1 MDVRPGP
8 ISHEDET
15 DDRII
20 PAREV
25 PPDHQIPPEVL
36 NYISR
41 NSVAYYQFVPLRFY
55 EGVLEVGML
64 DPNNLEARDALQFIA
79 SKLGF
84 PYKIFRISQASYNNV
99 LKSYEGLTSQV
110 SKALSDL
117 DVEIEKAKTDGEGRG
132 VALPVTPSA
141 ESEAK
146 IIEEAPVTKIV
157 AVILQHATSGSASD
171 IHIEP
176 VGDRV
181 KVRFR
186 VDGALYTSL
195 FLPNAVHDAVVARIK
210 ILTNM
215 KLDERRKP
223 QDGRFSARIEN
234 RKIDFRVSTLPTYFG
249 EKVVIRILDPERTLL
264 TMPSLGLS
272 PNNLEI
278 ISRELKRP
286 FGLVLVTGPTGSGK
300 TTTLYSMLQEIDRE
314 KNNVVSL
321 EDPIEYNVPGMNQS
335 QVQPEINF
343 TFANGLRSI
352 LRQDPDIIMVGEI
365 RDSET
370 AKLAVQASLTGHLVL
385 ATLHTNNTAGVV
397 PRLIDMGVDAYL
409 IPATL
414 ILAIAQRLVPTLC
427 QESKETVPID
437 GSIKAMVD
445 KELSDIPKHFR
456 DKLNVPAAVYRA
468 KRSATCPGGTKGRIA
483 VFEVLEMTKELEQ
496 IILTNPSETEITKIA
511 RANGLLTMREDCLL
525 KAFDGIVPF
534 EEVSK
539 L

>member
-1 MDVRPGP
+1 MADKPEP
-8 ISHEDET
+8 INLAEN
-15 DDRII
+15 DRII
-20 PAREV
+20 PTREV
-25 PPDHQIPPEVL
+25 PADHQIPPEVL

-41 NSVAYYQFVPLRFY
+41 NSVTYYQFVPLGY
-55 EGVLEVGML
+55 ADGVLEVGMI
-64 DPNNLEARDALQFIA
+64 DPANMEARDALQFIA

-84 PYKIFRISQASYNNV
+84 PYKIFKISPTSFDHV

-117 DVEIEKAKTDGEGRG
+117 DVEIEKAKEEGDSRG
-132 VALPVTPSA
+132 LITPIAAQA

-195 FLPNAVHDAVVARIK
+195 FLPNTVHDAVVARIK

-223 QDGRFSARIEN
+223 QDGRFSARIEG
-234 RKIDFRVSTLPTYFG
+234 RKIDFRVSTLPTYWG
-249 EKVVIRILDPERTLL
+249 EKVAIRILDPERTLITL
-264 TMPSLGLS
+264 PALGLS
-272 PNNLEI
+272 PGNLEI
-278 ISRELKRP
+278 IGREVKRP
-286 FGLVLVTGPTGSGK
+286 FGLILVTGPTGSGK
-300 TTTLYSMLQEIDRE
+300 TTTLYSMLREIDKE

-365 RDSET
+365 RDSDT

-385 ATLHTNNTAGVV
+385 ATLHTNNTAGVI

-427 QESKETVPID
+427 QDSKEAVPIE
-437 GSIKAMVD
+437 GSVAAMVE
-445 KELSDIPKHFR
+445 KELSEIPAHFR
-456 DKLNVPAAVYRA
+456 KEMKIPATVYRA
-468 KRSATCPGGTKGRIA
+468 ARSATCPGGTKGRIA
-483 VFEVLEMTKELEQ
+483 VFEVLAMTKELEKV
-496 IILTNPSETEITKIA
+496 ILTNPSETEITKVA

-525 KAFDGIVPF
+525 KTFDGVVPF

>member
-1 MDVRPGP
+1 MDDKVEIP
-8 ISHEDET
+8 I
-15 DDRII
+15 
-20 PAREV
+20 REV
-25 PPDHQIPPEVL
+25 PPDHQIAPEVL
-36 NYISR
+36 NYVSR
-41 NSVAYYQFVPLRFY
+41 NSVVHYQFVPLGLKD
-55 EGVLEVGML
+55 GVLEVGML
-64 DPNNLEARDALQFIA
+64 DPGNLEARDALQFIA

-84 PYKIFRISQASYNNV
+84 PYKIFRISQVSFDNV
-99 LKSYEGLTSQV
+99 LQSYEGLTSQV

-117 DVEIEKAKTDGEGRG
+117 DVEIEKAKADEPATA
-132 VALPVTPSA
+132 VKPAA
-141 ESEAK
+141 AAK

-157 AVILQHATSGSASD
+157 AVILQHATSGNASD

-176 VGDRV
+176 TGDRV

-195 FLPNAVHDAVVARIK
+195 FLPNAVHDSVVARIK

-234 RKIDFRVSTLPTYFG
+234 RKIDFRVSTMPTYFG

-264 TMPSLGLS
+264 TLPSLGLS
-272 PNNLEI
+272 AGNLEI
-278 ISRELKRP
+278 IDEMIKRP
-286 FGLVLVTGPTGSGK
+286 YGLILLTGPTGSGK
-300 TTTLYSMLQEIDRE
+300 TTTLYSMLQEIDKE
-314 KNNVVSL
+314 KNNAVSL
-321 EDPIEYNVPGMNQS
+321 EDPIEYNIAGMNQS
-335 QVQPEINF
+335 QVQPEINY

-370 AKLAVQASLTGHLVL
+370 AKLAVQASLTGHLVF

-414 ILAIAQRLVPTLC
+414 VLAIAQRLVPLLC
-427 QESKETVPID
+427 PDSKEPVPVE
-437 GSIKAMVD
+437 GSVKAMID
-445 KELSDIPKHFR
+445 KELEGISPRFR
-456 DKLNVPAAVYRA
+456 SKIKVPPAVYRA
-468 KRSATCPGGTKGRIA
+468 KRSATCSGGTKGRTA
-483 VFEVLEMTKELEQ
+483 VFEVLAMNKELEEL
-496 IILTNPSETEITKIA
+496 ILTNPVESEITKVA

-525 KAFDGIVPF
+525 KAFDGLVPF

>member
-1 MDVRPGP
+1 MDDKAPAQDSGL
-8 ISHEDET
+8 DET
-15 DDRII
+15 ERII
-20 PAREV
+20 PSREV
-25 PPDHQIPPEVL
+25 PADHQISGEIL

-41 NSVAYYQFVPLRFY
+41 NSATHYQIVPL
-55 EGVLEVGML
+55 GLKDGILEVGMIE
-64 DPNNLEARDALQFIA
+64 PSNLEARDALQFIA

-84 PYKIFRISQASYNNV
+84 PYKIFRISQPSFDNV

-110 SKALSDL
+110 TKALSDL
-117 DVEIEKAKTDGEGRG
+117 DVEIEKAKTGEGEEKVRP
-132 VALPVTPSA
+132 VAEA
-141 ESEAK
+141 ESK

-157 AVILQHATSGSASD
+157 AVILQHATAGSASD

-176 VGDRV
+176 TGDRV

-186 VDGALYTSL
+186 VDGALYASL
-195 FLPNAVHDAVVARIK
+195 FLPNSVHDAVVARIK

-223 QDGRFSARIEN
+223 QDGRFSAKIED
-234 RKIDFRVSTLPTYFG
+234 RKIDFRVSTMPTYFG

-264 TMPSLGLS
+264 SLASLGLRES
-272 PNNLEI
+272 NLTL
-278 ISRELKRP
+278 ISEAIKRP
-286 FGLVLVTGPTGSGK
+286 YGLILVTGPTGSGK
-300 TTTLYSMLQEIDRE
+300 TTTLYSMLNDIDKE
-314 KNNVVSL
+314 KNNAVSL

-335 QVQPEINF
+335 QVQPEINY

-370 AKLAVQASLTGHLVL
+370 AKLAVQASLTGHLVF
-385 ATLHTNNTAGVV
+385 ATLHTNNTAGVI
-397 PRLIDMGVDAYL
+397 PRLIDMGVDSYL

-427 QESKETVPID
+427 QDSKEAVAVD
-437 GSIKAMVD
+437 GAVKAMVD
-445 KELSDIPKHFR
+445 KELEGIPKAVQE
-456 DKLNVPAAVYRA
+456 KLRIPSTVYRA

-483 VFEVLEMTKELEQ
+483 VFEVMEMTKELEKV
-496 IILTNPSETEITKIA
+496 ILENPVDSEIYKSA
-511 RANGLLTMREDCLL
+511 RNNGLVTMREDCLL
-525 KAFDGIVPF
+525 KAFDGVVPL

>member
-1 MDVRPGP
+1 MDDKV
-8 ISHEDET
+8 E
-15 DDRII
+15 I
-20 PAREV
+20 PVREV
-25 PPDHQIPPEVL
+25 PPDHQIPGEVL

-41 NSVAYYQFVPLRFY
+41 NSVTHYEFVPLGLKD
-55 EGVLEVGML
+55 GVLEVGML
-64 DPNNLEARDALQFIA
+64 DPGNLEARDALQFIA

-84 PYKIFRISQASYNNV
+84 PYKIFRISQASFDNV

-117 DVEIEKAKTDGEGRG
+117 DVEIERAKDDER
-132 VALPVTPSA
+132 VTAVKPLA
-141 ESEAK
+141 EAK

-176 VGDRV
+176 TGDRV

-264 TMPSLGLS
+264 TLPSLGLS
-272 PNNLEI
+272 ADNLEI
-278 ISRELKRP
+278 LNEAVKRP
-286 FGLVLVTGPTGSGK
+286 YGLILVTGPTGSGK
-300 TTTLYSMLQEIDRE
+300 TTTLYSMLQEIDKE
-314 KNNVVSL
+314 KNNAVSL
-321 EDPIEYNVPGMNQS
+321 EDPIEYNIIGMNQS
-335 QVQPEINF
+335 QVQPEINY

-370 AKLAVQASLTGHLVL
+370 AKLAVQASLTGHLVF

-397 PRLIDMGVDAYL
+397 PRLIDMGVDTYL

-414 ILAIAQRLVPTLC
+414 VLAIAQRLVPTLC
-427 QESKETVPID
+427 QESKESVPIE
-437 GSIKAMVD
+437 GSVKAMID
-445 KELSDIPKHFR
+445 KELEGIAPRFR
-456 DKLNVPAAVYRA
+456 SKIKVPAAVYRA
-468 KRSATCPGGTKGRIA
+468 RRSATCPGGTKGRIA
-483 VFEVLEMTKELEQ
+483 VFEVMAMTKDLEEV
-496 IILTNPSETEITKIA
+496 ILTNPVESEITKVA
-511 RANGLLTMREDCLL
+511 RVNGLLTMREDCLL
-525 KAFDGIVPF
+525 KTFDGLVPF